1 MHFEMYGIGCA
12 LCGRASQAWL
22 HDRLWPCGCPA
33 PALRPWVSEA
43 DRAGSLA
50 DLALAAHRRR
60 AAAAEPRP
68 PAPAAVPA

>member
-33 PALRPWVSEA
+33 PAPRPWVTEA

-50 DLALAAHRRR
+50 ELAVAAHRRR
-60 AAAAEPRP
+60 PVAEPWRP
-68 PAPAAVPA
+68 TAVPA